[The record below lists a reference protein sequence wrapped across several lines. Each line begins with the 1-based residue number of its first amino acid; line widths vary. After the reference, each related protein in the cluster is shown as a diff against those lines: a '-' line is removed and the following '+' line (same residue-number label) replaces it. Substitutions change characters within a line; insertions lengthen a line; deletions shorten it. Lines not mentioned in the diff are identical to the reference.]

1 MRRHGTNLTAVAA
14 ILGGTVLGAGATMA
28 LASAK
33 HADRHGHGN
42 GRQQTIIVCRS
53 EGAAPTSASVTIEGT
68 AGETS
73 VTVTKQRP
81 SRDRRHVRKRRRC
94 RRIVTTDVSRHR
106 DVSFEHLHAGA
117 TTPHFDRERVR
128 VRLEE
133 ARRCSQA
140 ARERLQQ
147 AQARAEEV
155 QARAGDVQAEAQV
168 RAQEAQARAQQA
180 QVRAQ
185 EAQAQAQVI
194 REAMTELRG
203 QAGSGIDS
211 ADLERLRALLA
222 DFRERRHSR
231 EQGSSN

>member
-33 HADRHGHGN
+33 HADRHGHGK

-53 EGAAPTSASVTIEGT
+53 EGAVPTSASVTIEGT

-94 RRIVTTDVSRHR
+94 RRIVTTNVSRHR

-133 ARRCSQA
+133 ARRRSHV

-155 QARAGDVQAEAQV
+155 QARAEDMQA
-168 RAQEAQARAQQA
+168 EAQARAQQA

-185 EAQAQAQVI
+185 EAQARAQVI

-203 QAGSGIDS
+203 QAGSSIDS

-222 DFRERRHSR
+222 EFRERRHSR